1 MNDASDAD
9 IDDARRLELGAA
21 VILYEPSWAGN
32 LLPAWFDHGYW
43 EQRAAVRGRA
53 GGRGT
58 TWFVAAGDRQLALRH
73 YRRGGL
79 IAKLSSDRY
88 VWLGE
93 SRSRPAREFAVHR
106 ELQRRGLPVPAL
118 VGVRISRDG
127 WSYRGDILTERLPD
141 VQSLAQRLAEAPL
154 GVSEWVA
161 LGRCLR
167 RFHDAGLDHADSNAH
182 NILWRVP
189 ADFPDRLRPRAVARA
204 ARPLVRRE
212 PRAPAPLAAEG
223 HAQSARRSTDRDRLA
238 LAARRLLVRRLRRAA
253 CVFSTYCS
261 PTWSHRWSSA

>member
-79 IAKLSSDRY
+79 ISKLSSDRY

-118 VGVRISRDG
+118 VGVRIAREG
-127 WSYRGDILTERLPD
+127 LGYRGDILTERLLD

-167 RFHDAGLDHADSNAH
+167 RFHDAGLDHADLNAH

-189 ADFPDRLRPRAVARA
+189 AGIFLIDFDRGRLRGRRGLWCDAN
-204 ARPLVRRE
+204 LV
-212 PRAPAPLAAEG
+212 
-223 HAQSARRSTDRDRLA
+223 
-238 LAARRLLVRRLRRAA
+238 RLRRSLLKVTRSLPDDRLTETDWHSLLAG
-253 CVFSTYCS
+253 Y
-261 PTWSHRWSSA
+261 WSAG